1 MIMLCQIVILMLAI
15 YVHDWKNV
23 LHLPNRLSSGVKPVV
38 ILYTGSNAT
47 P

>member
-1 MIMLCQIVILMLAI
+1 MLCQIVILMLAI

-23 LHLPNRLSSGVKPVV
+23 LHLPNRLSSGVV